1 MILFLAKTRSDGS
14 CSAPERH
21 PHCFHGE
28 LNQTGLDATPDTNF
42 QPGMLRQPLQ
52 PRPVFFT
59 VYWCLQADPGT
70 RRQMVLSDALLRGP
84 PVCTQRM
91 SSVTAAQVM
100 DNNPLQ
106 DPSPKARL
114 LWLFDSLVTN
124 VFCLGLSASTWKG
137 EGCPCPVP
145 AHPFRVFQS
154 QKDFLLSESRL
165 NLLTEFSKIAEIFSF
180 FDPEPLSVTIVELE
194 ITLEFSLP
202 PEKKKKSQYKYPC
215 LKKWNLLFQEL
226 LAYIV
231 FNHDWFSQLHARFQA
246 FCVHFLIFMPFQHHF
261 SC

>member
-21 PHCFHGE
+21 PHCFYGE
-28 LNQTGLDATPDTNF
+28 LNWTGLDATPDTNF

-59 VYWCLQADPGT
+59 AYWCLQADPGT

-84 PVCTQRM
+84 PVYPQRM

-100 DNNPLQ
+100 DNNLLQ
-106 DPSPKARL
+106 DPSPKAKL

-124 VFCLGLSASTWKG
+124 VFCLGLSASTRKD

-145 AHPFRVFQS
+145 AHPLSFPESEGFSTFRELTQSDRVFKDSRNFFLFLTQSHYQS
-154 QKDFLLSESRL
+154 QLL
-165 NLLTEFSKIAEIFSF
+165 NLR
-180 FDPEPLSVTIVELE
+180 
-194 ITLEFSLP
+194 
-202 PEKKKKSQYKYPC
+202 
-215 LKKWNLLFQEL
+215 LL
-226 LAYIV
+226 
-231 FNHDWFSQLHARFQA
+231 
-246 FCVHFLIFMPFQHHF
+246 
-261 SC
+261 